1 MISAYDCIISY
12 HLSVVLKQI
21 ETHIAS
27 KPKRNP
33 PIPANSSENVNDG
46 SNDEVVA
53 AVIVLFDFAVV
64 EDCSSLILALRFLR
78 VALRCILDLR
88 TPGKYTPLVCFK
100 NFTRSGWSSSS
111 AVATIGGTC
120 ISNMLPPSSLS
131 VILRGPM

>member
-1 MISAYDCIISY
+1 MISY
-12 HLSVVLKQI
+12 HLSVLKQI

-33 PIPANSSENVNDG
+33 PMPANSSENVNDD
-46 SNDEVVA
+46 SDDDVVE
-53 AVIVLFDFAVV
+53 AVIVLFDFPVV

-131 VILRGPM
+131 VVILRGPM

>member
-12 HLSVVLKQI
+12 HLSVLKQI

-33 PIPANSSENVNDG
+33 PISANSSENVNDG
-46 SNDEVVA
+46 SNNDVVA

-78 VALRCILDLR
+78 ALHYDA
-88 TPGKYTPLVCFK
+88 
-100 NFTRSGWSSSS
+100 SSIY
-111 AVATIGGTC
+111 ALLANTHH
-120 ISNMLPPSSLS
+120 
-131 VILRGPM
+131 

>member
-1 MISAYDCIISY
+1 MICIISY
-12 HLSVVLKQI
+12 HLSVLKQI

-120 ISNMLPPSSLS
+120 ISNMLPPPPPSSLS

>member
-1 MISAYDCIISY
+1 MFSAYDMHHIIS
-12 HLSVVLKQI
+12 SFSMKQI

-64 EDCSSLILALRFLR
+64 KDCSSLILALRFLR

-100 NFTRSGWSSSS
+100 NFTRSGWSSR
-111 AVATIGGTC
+111 VP
-120 ISNMLPPSSLS
+120 LPVLVVHVL
-131 VILRGPM
+131 VICYPLLLYR